1 MFAIDPLIN
10 LRDRLRVRD
19 ESAIETNFEIEIK
32 TEFAIVTE
40 IDFDSPIVRSRSIYR
55 LRV

>member
-40 IDFDSPIVRSRSIYR
+40 IDFDSPIVRSRSIYQ
-55 LRV
+55 LQV